1 MLKAQKLKSSR
12 YFLLNNYTFKNR
24 SSTNAYRK
32 INNLYANEII
42 NKTIR
47 YMKPK
52 FGIEDISIKN
62 HQILNICWM
71 PKMHKDPIK
80 IRFMIS
86 VLSFL

>member
-12 YFLLNNYTFKNR
+12 YFLLNNYSLKNR
-24 SSTNAYRK
+24 SSTNAYKK
-32 INNLYANEII
+32 INNLYANDII
-42 NKTIR
+42 NKITR

-52 FGIEDISIKN
+52 FGIDDISIKN
-62 HQILNICWM
+62 HQTLNICWM